1 MAAVTCHRARVLMLV
16 WLSWV
21 YESAGSMLDGQR
33 RNERAEE
40 ERGGKGRGRARGT
53 EVWFGR
59 GGPSGLAMTTRLF
72 RPPYS
77 FSPAMALQTARVTSS
92 VVALPPRSGVSG
104 DPALVT
110 RSTARM
116 IRAPAFT
123 SPKLS
128 SMKAAFKKAK
138 RRFKEQ
144 MMEKAGVSEKVS
156 DPIFDEAYGRF

>member
-59 GGPSGLAMTTRLF
+59 GGPSGLAMVRQPSMRARPRRPLTCLGSTVRLC
-72 RPPYS
+72 
-77 FSPAMALQTARVTSS
+77 L
-92 VVALPPRSGVSG
+92 
-104 DPALVT
+104 
-110 RSTARM
+110 
-116 IRAPAFT
+116 
-123 SPKLS
+123 
-128 SMKAAFKKAK
+128 
-138 RRFKEQ
+138 
-144 MMEKAGVSEKVS
+144 
-156 DPIFDEAYGRF
+156 